1 MEDFIQDKIVSKFQ
15 MLKDGILF
23 IKSQTNLENPQ
34 SRIVLWNPSI
44 KRFKLPIFA
53 FVQVIPTPIG
63 PFVLSLNIDFW
74 LEVRGLIAVR
84 QFRSID
90 IGATLGAT
98 LSVELAFSYG
108 LAYIL

>member
-34 SRIVLWNPSI
+34 SRIVLLNPPI
-44 KRFKLPIFA
+44 KRFRLPIYNVA
-53 FVQVIPTPIG
+53 QIIVTPIG
-63 PFVLSLNIDFW
+63 TFVLSLNIDFW

-90 IGATLGAT
+90 IGATFGAI

-108 LAYIL
+108 LAYII